1 MLQQTIRFGTQEG
14 RCAQAHGGAVDG
26 QEEEGLHDTREEEET
41 SSKDKGS
48 LLGVHGPLKGSVERV
63 KGAYGGHKREAIY
76 NIFNKVNLVV
86 KNNNSRGSPSKKSKD
101 PLV

>member
-41 SSKDKGS
+41 SSKDRGS
-48 LLGVHGPLKGSVERV
+48 LLGVHGPLKGSVKRV
-63 KGAYGGHKREAIY
+63 KGLLKDRKYSRIPPFYDFIHKR
-76 NIFNKVNLVV
+76 
-86 KNNNSRGSPSKKSKD
+86 
-101 PLV
+101 